1 MSWLYSI
8 LIGAAAG
15 YLAGRVMK
23 GSGFG
28 AIINI
33 LLGIGGAVVGGWA
46 FGILGLSS
54 SGGVIGTLVVSFV
67 GAVIILFVAGLFK
80 SKPKG

>member
-1 MSWLYSI
+1 MSWLFSI

-46 FGILGLSS
+46 FGILGLHS
-54 SGGVIGTLVVSFV
+54 SGGVIGSLIVSFV
-67 GAVIILFVAGLFK
+67 GAVIILFVAGLLK
-80 SKPKG
+80 GKPKG

>member
-33 LLGIGGAVVGGWA
+33 LLGIAGAVVGGWA
-46 FGILGLSS
+46 FGILGLAS
-54 SGGVIGTLVVSFV
+54 SGGTIGTLIVSFV
-67 GAVIILFVAGLFK
+67 GAVIILFVADLFK
-80 SKPKG
+80 GKPKA

>member
-28 AIINI
+28 ALINI
-33 LLGIGGAVVGGWA
+33 LLGIAGAVVGGWA
-46 FGILGLSS
+46 FGILGLAS
-54 SGGVIGTLVVSFV
+54 SGGIIGSLVVSFV
-67 GAVIILFVAGLFK
+67 GAVIILFVADLFK
-80 SKPKG
+80 GKPKS

>member
-1 MSWLYSI
+1 MTWLYFI

-15 YLAGRVMK
+15 YLAGRVMR

-28 AIINI
+28 ALINI

-46 FGILGLSS
+46 FGILGLTSK
-54 SGGVIGTLVVSFV
+54 GGLIGNLIVSFV
-67 GAVIILFVAGLFK
+67 GAVIILFVARMFK
-80 SKPKG
+80 GKG

>member
-1 MSWLYSI
+1 MEWLYFI

-15 YLAGRVMK
+15 YLAGRVMR

-28 AIINI
+28 ALINI

-54 SGGVIGTLVVSFV
+54 TGGLIGNLVVSFV
-67 GAVIILFVAGLFK
+67 GAVIILFVASLFK
-80 SKPKG
+80 GKG